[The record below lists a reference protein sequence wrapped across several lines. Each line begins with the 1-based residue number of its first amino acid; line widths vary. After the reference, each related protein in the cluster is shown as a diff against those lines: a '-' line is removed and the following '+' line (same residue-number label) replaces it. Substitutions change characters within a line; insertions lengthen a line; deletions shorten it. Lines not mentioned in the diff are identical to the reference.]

1 LINQNKEKEKTVM
14 ANTNK
19 KIEIIKA
26 LPLTKDEFAK
36 KTFRSRSDV
45 MRLAIATLRGVTD
58 DTYEND
64 FVAREDVEFLTHK
77 SPDMLERKTSG

>member
-1 LINQNKEKEKTVM
+1 M

-26 LPLTKDEFAK
+26 LPLTKDEFQWIEQFAK
-36 KTFRSRSDV
+36 KTFRSHSDV
-45 MRLAIATLRGVTD
+45 LRLAIATLRGVTD